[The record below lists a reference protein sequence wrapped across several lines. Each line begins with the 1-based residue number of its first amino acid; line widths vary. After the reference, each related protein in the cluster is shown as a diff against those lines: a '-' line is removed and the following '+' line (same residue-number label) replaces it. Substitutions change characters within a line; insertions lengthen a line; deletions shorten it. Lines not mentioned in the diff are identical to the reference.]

1 MFGILIFVL
10 CTAGL
15 VYVLASNRRRP
26 GVHFWPTAPAW
37 PPPTSHWGHPFG
49 HGFRPGRYW
58 LHHALSELDTTPA
71 QERAIVDA
79 LDDAASELQ
88 KLAAPVRAARKRV
101 AAVFR
106 NDALGEAEVAQALD
120 DPEQTLAQ
128 ARGVIARALPK
139 VHAVLD
145 ERQRRSLARLLERP
159 HAFA

>member
-15 VYVLASNRRRP
+15 VYVVARNRRRP
-26 GVHFWPTAPAW
+26 GVHFWQMAPAW
-37 PPPTSHWGHPFG
+37 APTMSYWGHTLNR
-49 HGFRPGRYW
+49 GFRPGRWW

-79 LDDAASELQ
+79 VDDAASELQ
-88 KLAAPVRAARKRV
+88 KLAPPIRATRKRV
-101 AAVFR
+101 AAAFR
-106 NDALGEAEVAQALD
+106 NDALHEADLAQALD

-128 ARGVIARALPK
+128 ARGIIARALCE

-145 ERQRRSLARLLERP
+145 DRQRRSLARLLERH